1 MAAPAKGFPD
11 SRRRFMVQPHLNIK
25 GFFGKLKDPRIKRHK
40 KHRLLDIIT
49 IALCGVICGCNDW
62 QQIVTFGRS
71 RLDWLKKFLA
81 LPNGIPSHDTFERVF
96 DRLDPQAFQ
105 ACFRSWMQALHE
117 ALGLSQIAID
127 GKTLRGSARGD
138 LKGLHLVSAWATA
151 NGVSLGQVA
160 VAEKS
165 NEIPAIPQLLQLLEV
180 QGALVTIDA
189 MGCQKE
195 IAQAIVDKKGDYVL
209 TVKDNQPTLRANLEA
224 YFEKALENDFADLKH
239 SSYETE
245 DHSHGRHEQRCYD
258 IIVDPPDFNAPDW
271 AKLRAIGMCCRERIS
286 NGNVST
292 EVIFFIG
299 SRKASAKIYGKA
311 LRDHWTIEN
320 NLHWQLDVTFAE
332 DNNRVSRRQGAENL
346 AVLRRLALTL
356 LKQNP
361 AKESMACKRLRAAL
375 DPDYLQEILAA
386 DGNLDKV

>member
-1 MAAPAKGFPD
+1 MAL
-11 SRRRFMVQPHLNIK
+11 PHITIK
-25 GFFGKLKDPRIKRHK
+25 KYFGKLKDPRIKRRK
-40 KHRLLDIIT
+40 LHRLLDIVT

-62 QQIVTFGRS
+62 QQIATFGRS
-71 RLDWLKKFLA
+71 RLDWLKRFLA

-96 DRLDPQAFQ
+96 DLIDPQAFQ

-117 ALGLSQIAID
+117 AMGLSQIAID
-127 GKTLRGSARGD
+127 GKTLRGSARGE

-165 NEIPAIPQLLQLLEV
+165 NEIPAIPQLLQQLEV
-180 QGALVTIDA
+180 KGALITIDA

-195 IAQAIVDKKGDYVL
+195 IAQTIVDKKADYLL

-224 YFEKALENDFADLKH
+224 YFEKALENDFAGLQH

-245 DHSHGRHEQRCYD
+245 DKSHGRKETRCYD
-258 IIVDPPDFNAPDW
+258 IIVDPPEFNAPEW
-271 AKLRAIGMCCRERIS
+271 PTLRVIGMCCRDRTS
-286 NGNVST
+286 NGHNST

-299 SRKASAKIYGKA
+299 SRKASAKVYGKA
-311 LRDHWTIEN
+311 LRDHWSIEN
-320 NLHWQLDVTFAE
+320 NLHWQLDVSFAE
-332 DNNRVSRRQGAENL
+332 DDNRVSRRQGAENL
-346 AVLRRLALTL
+346 ALLRRLTLTL

-361 AKESMACKRLRAAL
+361 AKESIACKRLRAAL
-375 DPDYLQEILAA
+375 EPDFLREILAC

>member
-1 MAAPAKGFPD
+1 MAL
-11 SRRRFMVQPHLNIK
+11 PHITIK
-25 GFFGKLKDPRIKRHK
+25 KYFGKLKDPRIKRRK
-40 KHRLLDIIT
+40 LHRLLDIVA

-62 QQIVTFGRS
+62 QQIATFGRS

-96 DRLDPQAFQ
+96 DLIDPQAFQ

-117 ALGLSQIAID
+117 AMGLSQIAID

-165 NEIPAIPQLLQLLEV
+165 NEIPAIPQLLQQLEV
-180 QGALVTIDA
+180 KGALITIDA

-195 IAQAIVDKKGDYVL
+195 IAQTIVDKKADYLL
-209 TVKDNQPTLRANLEA
+209 TVKDNQPTLRAKLET
-224 YFEKALENDFADLKH
+224 YFEKALESDFAGLQH

-245 DHSHGRHEQRCYD
+245 DKGHGRKETRCYD
-258 IIVDPPDFNAPDW
+258 IIVDPPEFNASDW
-271 AKLRAIGMCCRERIS
+271 PGLQVIGMCCRDRTS
-286 NGNVST
+286 NGHNST

-299 SRKASAKIYGKA
+299 SRKASAKVYGKA
-311 LRDHWTIEN
+311 LRDHWSIEN
-320 NLHWQLDVTFAE
+320 NLHWQLDVSFAE
-332 DNNRVSRRQGAENL
+332 DDNRVSRRQGAENL
-346 AVLRRLALTL
+346 ALLRRLTLTL
-356 LKQNP
+356 LKQTP
-361 AKESMACKRLRAAL
+361 AKESIACKRLRAAL
-375 DPDYLQEILAA
+375 EPDFLREILAS